1 MVGAALHRPTLG
13 RFHNRFQRGVSVAL
27 VALIFRP
34 AKEVFTVDER
44 ARRIGLNEAVF
55 REINERI
62 EELAAG
68 FKVGEGLD
76 LICECGDAS
85 CVSRI
90 KMGNKEYEALRS
102 DATIRSDATTF
113 AVVSGHEIP
122 DVEEIVERH
131 KTYDVVRKTGSDPQ
145 KMAEATDPR

>member
-1 MVGAALHRPTLG
+1 
-13 RFHNRFQRGVSVAL
+13 
-27 VALIFRP
+27 
-34 AKEVFTVDER
+34 VDER
-44 ARRIGLNEAVF
+44 TRRIGLNEAVF

-102 DATIRSDATTF
+102 DATTF

-145 KMAEATDPR
+145 KMAEVTDPR